1 MAPVTKVPEMSSPIP
16 AANHAGALPPGGVRR
31 RLGETE
37 ALLHWSRTRF
47 QAFTICAVLHLSGP
61 IDIERMRRAIRLAV
75 CEDPYL
81 TALLVEGLSPEI
93 TLAASEP
100 QIEIRPRPASETWHG
115 IMEQQVNSPVQ
126 QSQDGADSGQC
137 RIIVLLGDVEHEI
150 VITVNHV
157 VCDGETLKR
166 LLARI
171 LQHYSQSTGNS
182 TPVPSGLQRPYD
194 QMKSL
199 RQWLRSTLAFCRQS
213 LISCRPRGR
222 FLFPQDHVA
231 TNQSDHTSLA
241 FLQLPEDVS
250 TKLFQRSRQQ
260 QLNVTSILAAASLLA
275 ILECGFTTRTLQLQM
290 NVDHRRL
297 SEDSAPCE
305 HGVASFWDLVQ
316 VQVAPR
322 ESLLELSRKLN
333 HWVSTAGHRSAV
345 PPSGYSRMVTTFL
358 SYFARNRGFS
368 SSDVMLSNLGR
379 LQLHGEDLRVR
390 GLAVAACQNCCGA
403 VCGIVATTVNHS
415 LSLTIM
421 TRRFV
426 SQGLGQPIATAL
438 ERILREFSA

>member
-171 LQHYSQSTGNS
+171 LQHYSQSTGN
-182 TPVPSGLQRPYD
+182 
-194 QMKSL
+194 
-199 RQWLRSTLAFCRQS
+199 
-213 LISCRPRGR
+213 
-222 FLFPQDHVA
+222 
-231 TNQSDHTSLA
+231 
-241 FLQLPEDVS
+241 
-250 TKLFQRSRQQ
+250 
-260 QLNVTSILAAASLLA
+260 
-275 ILECGFTTRTLQLQM
+275 
-290 NVDHRRL
+290 
-297 SEDSAPCE
+297 CE
-305 HGVASFWDLVQ
+305 
-316 VQVAPR
+316 
-322 ESLLELSRKLN
+322 
-333 HWVSTAGHRSAV
+333 
-345 PPSGYSRMVTTFL
+345 
-358 SYFARNRGFS
+358 
-368 SSDVMLSNLGR
+368 
-379 LQLHGEDLRVR
+379 
-390 GLAVAACQNCCGA
+390 
-403 VCGIVATTVNHS
+403 
-415 LSLTIM
+415 
-421 TRRFV
+421 
-426 SQGLGQPIATAL
+426 
-438 ERILREFSA
+438 